1 MQVRENKRKQRHTK
15 INKTDV
21 MENHQV
27 IREGGRKEYLCCKN
41 FKKKRKNSS
50 DWFTGLQLLSY
61 AMLDKQFQYLIQNT
75 NFQISQKRIREQQSS
90 SCGAVG

>member
-41 FKKKRKNSS
+41 LKKKKEKTVQIGLLDFNYYLTLCLTNNFSISS
-50 DWFTGLQLLSY
+50 
-61 AMLDKQFQYLIQNT
+61 KIQI
-75 NFQISQKRIREQQSS
+75 FK
-90 SCGAVG
+90 